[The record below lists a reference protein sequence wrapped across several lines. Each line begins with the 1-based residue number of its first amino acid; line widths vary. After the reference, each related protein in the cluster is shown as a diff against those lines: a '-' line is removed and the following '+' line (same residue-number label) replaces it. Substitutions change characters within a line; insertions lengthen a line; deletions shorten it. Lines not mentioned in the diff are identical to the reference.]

1 VEGKDAEGL
10 ILCRG
15 RDGSF
20 RGEAGEVRPDV
31 GFLKGTGGVV
41 FYASDNPAG
50 VGLLGAVAVA
60 FSLAG
65 RPDAV
70 AEERGSLRRRG
81 HDEEKRRD
89 EEA

>member
-1 VEGKDAEGL
+1 VARQERYARTSGFS
-10 ILCRG
+10 RG
-15 RDGSF
+15 R
-20 RGEAGEVRPDV
+20 
-31 GFLKGTGGVV
+31 
-41 FYASDNPAG
+41 
-50 VGLLGAVAVA
+50 GAVAVA

>member
-1 VEGKDAEGL
+1 VARQERYARTSDFS
-10 ILCRG
+10 RG
-15 RDGSF
+15 RGVC
-20 RGEAGEVRPDV
+20 GV
-31 GFLKGTGGVV
+31 VV